1 MGKKWTC
8 AAAFALAMLVF
19 AGVGMPRAKAQD
31 KEPIAISMY
40 LWDRT
45 MMRQLTPYLEEKF
58 PEIDFT
64 FVPAYNTMDYYKDMV
79 YRGDELPDI
88 ITCRRFSLNDA
99 AALSPYLM
107 DLSDTEV
114 AGTFYT
120 SYLDVNKEKN
130 GAIRWLPACAEV
142 DCLVVNKTLFDRN
155 NIPLPTNYAEFV
167 SAVDAFEQ
175 LGIQGFRADWE
186 FDYTRLECLQGCAI
200 PELMSFEGSI
210 WRRAY
215 ESETDEEQVGLDNV
229 VWPRVFEK
237 FEQFIR
243 DIHYEYGV
251 TDGTYNGV
259 TKPFMEGKTAMI
271 RSTVGMAEA
280 FAKNCG
286 FECVVLPYFGET
298 SKDNWVLTYPM
309 CQFAVSR
316 TVEAD
321 DAKREAVMDVL
332 AAVFSQEGQ
341 SAMASGATVLSY
353 NKEVH
358 VVPSESMRYA
368 QECVDRN
375 HLYIRLA
382 STETFSV
389 SKKVVSKM
397 LAGELDAKGAY
408 EEYNRLITASANQEK
423 TETFFTQKTAYTD
436 HFGEHGSPAA
446 SSFVNTL
453 LAANGQEIA
462 IAYGT
467 VVTEPIYQGDYS
479 LQQFKWLTSSKTDV
493 YFAQYTGAEIRQ
505 VMEWLV
511 NVKENGV
518 NPVRYNKLLPITGG
532 MTYTVRKVAHGE
544 YELVD
549 LAVDGQPLDENR
561 AYKVLMVGSKTLMEH
576 ADYFNNP
583 IPEALDAKREDAKM
597 GYGDIQLY
605 VDSVAAFGQL
615 LEPADYVTILK

>member
-1 MGKKWTC
+1 
-8 AAAFALAMLVF
+8 
-19 AGVGMPRAKAQD
+19 
-31 KEPIAISMY
+31 
-40 LWDRT
+40 
-45 MMRQLTPYLEEKF
+45 
-58 PEIDFT
+58 
-64 FVPAYNTMDYYKDMV
+64 
-79 YRGDELPDI
+79 
-88 ITCRRFSLNDA
+88 
-99 AALSPYLM
+99 
-107 DLSDTEV
+107 
-114 AGTFYT
+114 
-120 SYLDVNKEKN
+120 
-130 GAIRWLPACAEV
+130 
-142 DCLVVNKTLFDRN
+142 
-155 NIPLPTNYAEFV
+155 
-167 SAVDAFEQ
+167 
-175 LGIQGFRADWE
+175 
-186 FDYTRLECLQGCAI
+186 
-200 PELMSFEGSI
+200 
-210 WRRAY
+210 
-215 ESETDEEQVGLDNV
+215 
-229 VWPRVFEK
+229 
-237 FEQFIR
+237 
-243 DIHYEYGV
+243 
-251 TDGTYNGV
+251 
-259 TKPFMEGKTAMI
+259 MI

-389 SKKVVSKM
+389 SQKVVSKM